1 MNDRN
6 SLKPIVIGG
15 IVAALVI
22 GAFILGLTN
31 PFDDTEGP
39 AERIG
44 EKVDEAAQEMK
55 EGMEKL
61 EEGAKESGN

>member
-1 MNDRN
+1 MSARN

-22 GAFILGLTN
+22 GAFILGRTD
-31 PFDDTEGP
+31 PFDSEGP
-39 AERIG
+39 AEQLG

-55 EGMEKL
+55 EGVEKL
-61 EEGAKESGN
+61 EEGAGQSGN